1 MPTFD
6 VTIGNK
12 TYHVEIPDPG
22 AVPLAVIVDG
32 QPFEVSIVGTELNSV
47 RAVPPAEPPHSAP
60 APAPLPHP
68 PRVTVAR
75 PATPAHASFPVGEE
89 TPSPWPEAQ
98 GREDDVHGEV
108 VAPMPGTILSVEVEA
123 GQHVEAGQVL
133 ITLEAMKMKNPIRTT
148 HPGVVAEIMVQPG
161 EAVAY
166 GDPLVRFA

>member
-12 TYHVEIPDPG
+12 TYHVEIPNPG

-32 QPFEVSIVGTELNSV
+32 QPFEVSIVGAEPNSV

-68 PRVTVAR
+68 PRVAVTR
-75 PATPAHASFPVGEE
+75 PATPAHAP
-89 TPSPWPEAQ
+89 TPWREPQ
-98 GREDDVHGEV
+98 GREDDIHGEV